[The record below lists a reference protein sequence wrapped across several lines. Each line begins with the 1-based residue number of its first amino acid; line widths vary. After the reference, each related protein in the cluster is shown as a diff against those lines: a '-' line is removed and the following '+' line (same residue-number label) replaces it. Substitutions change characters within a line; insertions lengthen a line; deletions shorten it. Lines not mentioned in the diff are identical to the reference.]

1 MFFRMDDTKSSVS
14 TDVDVL
20 GGGRGGN
27 SSAAPKGLASRGRV
41 KTQMFRAAHLQDPL
55 WSPMAWN
62 YEASAVRTITF
73 QRSPS
78 GQHRSPSRL
87 GFDLHVDEGQGF
99 FVSHVDTASSAF
111 LAGLRPGDRILAA
124 NHVSFRDVDLAS
136 ALQLSLNVEKGGQLG
151 LTIRGGLDYG
161 LGVFVTAVDPESAAD
176 LAGLQVGDQILSVN
190 EQELSVATHDDAAE
204 LLRQSPHMVL
214 EVRRLGKLPCDA
226 SESPPRDYSNDPDG
240 SDHGIPSD
248 NSSPTHE
255 LHSSAESVNALPKHM
270 SDGQVEALP
279 GPSFHTDGSRDG
291 SEGNISPSIRR
302 HGSVGESA
310 SELETNAESR
320 PQNVAS
326 ESSTDADTIS
336 KVSAIITD
344 LDHFDTQHNPFQGAQ
359 ERSVH
364 WPGLRGEPL
373 TSGPVHANRA
383 AESQRRRRRQRP
395 AVGGRIRIDLVE
407 RGTES
412 VSHAASGVYDE
423 KASSSA
429 LSGERAFQ
437 GRCCSWK
444 RLHALARTAA
454 RANARRGWPA
464 ESA

>member
-1 MFFRMDDTKSSVS
+1 MFC
-14 TDVDVL
+14 
-20 GGGRGGN
+20 
-27 SSAAPKGLASRGRV
+27 
-41 KTQMFRAAHLQDPL
+41 AAHLQDPL

-73 QRSPS
+73 KRSPS

-124 NHVSFRDVDLAS
+124 NHVSFRGVDLAS
-136 ALQLSLNVEKGGQLG
+136 AFQMLESHRTLRLSVVSPCWTTGYTWTTCDGRPTSPPANCEAPVHKLSLNVEKGGQLG
-151 LTIRGGLDYG
+151 LTIRGGLEYG

-204 LLRQSPHMVL
+204 ILRQSPHMVL

-240 SDHGIPSD
+240 SDPGIPSD

-255 LHSSAESVNALPKHM
+255 LHSSAESVNAPSKHM

-291 SEGNISPSIRR
+291 SEGNISPSVRR

-320 PQNVAS
+320 PQNAAS
-326 ESSTDADTIS
+326 ESSTDADTEERAGSSLVRLPSIETLRLPRVRRCS
-336 KVSAIITD
+336 PSVARRARIAALVPPD
-344 LDHFDTQHNPFQGAQ
+344 QHESSQ
-359 ERSVH
+359 EKTVH
-364 WPGLRGEPL
+364 RVDALE
-373 TSGPVHANRA
+373 
-383 AESQRRRRRQRP
+383 
-395 AVGGRIRIDLVE
+395 GGRLRVTVQRTKPLLGIAIEGGHDTSQPLPRIISIHVSQYIAETLSSLKSSHN
-407 RGTES
+407 S
-412 VSHAASGVYDE
+412 VLQ
-423 KASSSA
+423 K
-429 LSGERAFQ
+429 
-437 GRCCSWK
+437 
-444 RLHALARTAA
+444 
-454 RANARRGWPA
+454 
-464 ESA
+464 